1 MTHHHDNERVV
12 ELLEEAYFDE
22 LETIQ
27 NYIAHSENL
36 QTVLGEELAEMF
48 RADVQEELGHAQDLA
63 ARIHTVG
70 GDVPGSL
77 EFTATQDSLQPPE
90 DSTDVLSVID
100 GAIEAEREA
109 QETYRELIEE
119 AADVGDHVTEDLAI
133 RLLEDEEN
141 HESDLLDLRA
151 ELEV

>member
-1 MTHHHDNERVV
+1 MTDNSENERVL
-12 ELLEEAYFDE
+12 ELLEVAYFDE

-48 RADVQEELGHAQDLA
+48 LEDVQEELGHAQDLA
-63 ARIHTVG
+63 ARIHTLG
-70 GDVPGSL
+70 GQVPGSA

-100 GAIEAEREA
+100 GAIEAERDA
-109 QETYRELIEE
+109 QAVYREIVEE
-119 AADVGDHVTEDLAI
+119 AGDYGDYVTEDLAI

-141 HESDLLDLRA
+141 HESDLRDLRV
-151 ELEV
+151 ELE

>member
-1 MTHHHDNERVV
+1 MAQSNTDDRVL

-48 RADVQEELGHAQDLA
+48 RQDVQEELGHAQELA
-63 ARIHTVG
+63 ARIHTLG
-70 GDVPGSL
+70 GQVPGSA
-77 EFTATQDSLQPPE
+77 EFTPTQDSLQPPE

-100 GAIEAEREA
+100 GALDEETNA
-109 QETYRELIEE
+109 QEIYRELAEV
-119 AADVGDHVTEDLAI
+119 AGDSGDFVTEDLAI

-141 HESDLLDLRA
+141 HASDLRDLRA
-151 ELEV
+151 ELE

>member
-1 MTHHHDNERVV
+1 MTKSNERVL

-48 RADVQEELGHAQDLA
+48 RQDVQEELGHAQEIA
-63 ARIHTVG
+63 ARIHTLG
-70 GDVPGSL
+70 GQVPGSAK
-77 EFTATQDSLQPPE
+77 FTPTQDSLQPPE

-100 GAIEAEREA
+100 GALDEEQNA
-109 QETYRELIEE
+109 QETYREL
-119 AADVGDHVTEDLAI
+119 ARVAGDSDDFVTEDLAI

-141 HESDLLDLRA
+141 HASDLRDLRA
-151 ELEV
+151 ELE

>member
-1 MTHHHDNERVV
+1 MTQGHTNERVL

-48 RADVQEELGHAQDLA
+48 QEDVQEELGHAQDLA
-63 ARIHTVG
+63 ARIHTLG
-70 GDVPGSL
+70 GQVPGSS
-77 EFTATQDSLQPPE
+77 EFTATQDSLQPPA
-90 DSTDVLSVID
+90 DSTDVLAVID
-100 GAIEAEREA
+100 GAIEAERDA

-119 AADVGDHVTEDLAI
+119 AGETGDYVTEDLAI
-133 RLLEDEEN
+133 RLLEDEET
-141 HESDLLDLRA
+141 HESDLQDLRA
-151 ELEV
+151 EIE